1 MPFEVF
7 DKRMTPLAKA
17 PAVTIQK
24 RGVISLN
31 KAAHELIDSPDT
43 VELLFD
49 ADRQVM
55 ALRPAEDTSPHAY
68 GVRAGSKKG
77 PGQAM
82 VSATAFT
89 QHYGID
95 TTATRRW
102 RPFVEDGM
110 LCIDLTQTGTVIEG
124 NRAKSRTPSTPDAGI
139 DPHAFNATRSS
150 TQDAGTAPDGEDTAA
165 TEEN

>member
-7 DKRMTPLAKA
+7 DKRTTPLAKA

-31 KAAHELIDSPDT
+31 KAAHDLIDSAQT

-49 ADRQVM
+49 AQRNVM
-55 ALRPAEDTSPHAY
+55 ALRPADDTSPHAY

-77 PGQAM
+77 RGQAI

-95 TTATRRW
+95 TTVTKRW

-110 LCIDLTQTGTVIEG
+110 LCINLTEPGTVIEG
-124 NRAKSRTPSTPDAGI
+124 NRAKNRAQGTSEAGSDLHDLDA
-139 DPHAFNATRSS
+139 ATHS
-150 TQDAGTAPDGEDTAA
+150 TQDAGVASDGGDAA
-165 TEEN
+165 GTGIN

>member
-31 KAAHELIDSPDT
+31 KAAHELIESPDT

-55 ALRPAEDTSPHAY
+55 ALRPADDTSPHAY

-124 NRAKSRTPSTPDAGI
+124 NRANSRTPSAPDAGS
-139 DPHAFNATRSS
+139 DPHAFDATPSS
-150 TQDAGTAPDGEDTAA
+150 TQDDGTAPDGEDTAA

>member
-102 RPFVEDGM
+102 QPFVEDGM

-124 NRAKSRTPSTPDAGI
+124 NRAKNRTPSTPDAGT
-139 DPHAFNATRSS
+139 DPHASDAIPSS
-150 TQDAGTAPDGEDTAA
+150 THDADTAPDDKGTAA
-165 TEEN
+165 ADED